1 MLTAW
6 DFLKVSRSVSIYG
19 VRYTSFKVLGR
30 TRPWWFRLPQCTHA
44 ADILM
49 IGCGQRGFAAIG
61 YFIHK
66 HFGNRFVAC
75 YDPDPRARG
84 SFAYFYSVPRQHE
97 HIGELFEA
105 KDVHSVYIASNH
117 ASHTPYAVVALAR
130 GLDVYVE
137 KPLSVNYAQLR
148 QLMAAAQSTK
158 ARIYAGYNRPF
169 SGAIGDL
176 RRVIGHFPQTPF
188 SISCF
193 VSGHKIPPD
202 HWYRDPAEGTR
213 VCGNI
218 GHWIDLMV
226 HILSWRSLP
235 RRFEVSVAYSNED
248 EPDDN
253 VAITFVSEFGD
264 ITSIMISSRCEPFEG
279 VNETIN
285 LQYGDTI
292 AKIDDFRQMVIWQ
305 SERKHTFSYWPKD
318 VGHERAILQPFEGGG
333 GRDWREVEHSTLLM
347 LFVAG
352 MVKRRERL
360 ATFIFDNEWA
370 KVAAGIGAAEFHSW
384 PGTAGTVRA
393 GAA

>member
-1 MLTAW
+1 MLTAR
-6 DFLKVSRSVSIYG
+6 DFRKVWRFVSIYG
-19 VRYTSFKVLGR
+19 ARRTLFKVLGR
-30 TRPWWFRLPQCTHA
+30 TRPRWFRLPQRAHA

-49 IGCGQRGFAAIG
+49 IGCGQFSFATIG

-75 YDPDPRARG
+75 YDPDPRKRE
-84 SFAYFYSVPRQHE
+84 SFAGCYSVSRQHE
-97 HIGELFEA
+97 HTAELFDA
-105 KDVHSVYIASNH
+105 RVVRIVYIASNH
-117 ASHTPYAVVALAR
+117 ASHTPYAVMALTR
-130 GLDVYVE
+130 GLNVYIE

-148 QLMAAAQSTK
+148 QLMTAVRSTK

-169 SGAIGDL
+169 SGAIRDL
-176 RRVIGHFPQTPF
+176 REVIGHFPHSPF
-188 SISCF
+188 SINCF

-235 RRFEVSVAYSNED
+235 RRFEVTATYSDED

-264 ITSIMISSRCEPFEG
+264 ISNIMLSSRCEPFEG
-279 VNETIN
+279 INETIN
-285 LQYGDTI
+285 LQYGDAI
-292 AKIDDFRQMVIWQ
+292 AKIDDFKHMVIWQ
-305 SERKHTFSYWPKD
+305 SERKHTFNYWPKD
-318 VGHERAILQPFEGGG
+318 VGHERAILQPFESGG
-333 GRDWREVEHSTLLM
+333 GRDWHEVEHSTLLM
-347 LFVAG
+347 LFVSG

-360 ATFIFDNEWA
+360 ATFIFEDEWS
-370 KVAAGIGAAEFHSW
+370 KVGAAIGAEESAI
-384 PGTAGTVRA
+384 VR
-393 GAA
+393 

>member
-1 MLTAW
+1 
-6 DFLKVSRSVSIYG
+6 
-19 VRYTSFKVLGR
+19 
-30 TRPWWFRLPQCTHA
+30 
-44 ADILM
+44 M
-49 IGCGQRGFAAIG
+49 IGCGQFGFATIG

-75 YDPDPRARG
+75 YDPDPRKQE
-84 SFAYFYSVPRQHE
+84 SFAGFYAVSRQHE
-97 HIGELFEA
+97 DIRDLFDA
-105 KDVHSVYIASNH
+105 RNVRIVYIASNH
-117 ASHTPYAVVALAR
+117 ASHTPYVLKALAC

-148 QLMAAAQSTK
+148 ELMTAVRSTE

-169 SGAIGDL
+169 SSAIRDL
-176 RRVIGHFPQTPF
+176 RQVISQFPQTPF
-188 SISCF
+188 SINCF

-235 RRFEVSVAYSNED
+235 RRFEVTAAYSNEE

-264 ITSIMISSRCEPFEG
+264 ITNIMLSSRCEPFEG
-279 VNETIN
+279 INEAIH
-285 LQYGDTI
+285 LQYGDII
-292 AKIDDFRQMVIWQ
+292 AKIDDFKHMVIWQ

-333 GRDWREVEHSTLLM
+333 WRDWKEVEHSTLLM

-360 ATFIFDNEWA
+360 ATFTFDDEWA
-370 KVAAGIGAAEFHSW
+370 KVASAVGGEESAIL
-384 PGTAGTVRA
+384 R
-393 GAA
+393 